1 MLAGELSM
9 RQALEEAEKQGAT
22 HYQRWETRTP
32 GFFGG
37 NWELSSL
44 RFYNL
49 NLESPVAGCK
59 MEVAVWLAETG
70 TLQIASRPSGLLGPK
85 NMDRS
90 DPNAMA
96 ISGMLEIGGNY
107 TPR

>member
-1 MLAGELSM
+1 MLTGELSM

-32 GFFGG
+32 GVFGG

-49 NLESPVAGCK
+49 NQECSVAGCK
-59 MEVAVWLAETG
+59 MEVAVWLVGTG
-70 TLQIASRPSGLLGPK
+70 ALQLVNRPSGLLGPK

-96 ISGMLEIGGNY
+96 ISGMLEIGGNF
-107 TPR
+107 TP

>member
-1 MLAGELSM
+1 MKISADCVIDAYWLDLELFCH
-9 RQALEEAEKQGAT
+9 ALDLFCQPT
-22 HYQRWETRTP
+22 
-32 GFFGG
+32 
-37 NWELSSL
+37 
-44 RFYNL
+44 
-49 NLESPVAGCK
+49 PVAGCK